1 MRAVIFP
8 GQGAQRRGM
17 GEELFDAYPD
27 AEQEASEILG
37 RSIRRLCLEDPDK
50 ELGDTRCTQPALYV
64 VGTLAHRRWRED
76 GGTADRYAGHSLGEY
91 CALHAAGAFDFATG
105 LRLVRRRGELMAQA
119 RGGGMVAVLGLEPP
133 RLRELL
139 DEGGFGSLVVA
150 NDNAPAQQVVS
161 GAVEVIGD
169 LVPYLE
175 AREVRCARLNVSGA
189 FHSPLMAAAKDEF
202 SRYLAEFRLGDPLV
216 PVIAN
221 ATALPYPPGETARL
235 LAEQVVSPVRWT
247 EGVRHLLDAG
257 VTEFVE
263 LGGRVVGKLVE
274 QIRAAPEPAPRPEP
288 VAEAGSRPEL
298 TRRPEP
304 VAEAARRPEPAP
316 SPEPT
321 PSPEPARPRAPE
333 RTAAVNGSSAPPVV
347 PTGPPAADER
357 ATHLGSEVFRRRHGL
372 RYAYAGGGLYRGVAS
387 PEMVVRFG
395 RAGML
400 GVLGTGGL
408 PPAEVERGVRE
419 IQRGLPDGRAYGVN
433 LLADHDDPAAE
444 REQVELL
451 LRLGVRTVEASAFV
465 RITPA
470 LVRFRASGL
479 RAGPDG
485 KPVCEHRILAKVSRP
500 EIAAEFLAPPP
511 RSILDG
517 LRAEGALT
525 DEQVRLA
532 AQVPMSHDLTVE
544 ADSGGHT
551 DGGIAAVLMPAM
563 LGLRQRAVR
572 EHGYAEPI
580 CLGLAGG
587 IGTPSAVAAAFLLGA
602 DYVLTGSINQCTAES
617 AMSAPVKDVL
627 QDIGVDDTGYAP
639 AGDMFEMGAQ
649 VQVLR
654 KGVFF
659 PTRANKLFALHAHYD
674 GWEQIPLRT
683 RELVE
688 RTYFRRS
695 AEEVW
700 DEVCAHLR
708 SRGREA
714 QIAQAEQQ
722 PKLKLARL
730 FRWYFHYSTKLA
742 MSGDEHDKVNR
753 QVHTGPALGA
763 FNDWVRGT
771 ELHPWQHRHVDEI
784 GRLLL
789 DGAVE
794 TIGAAVEHWQATLA
808 PGPNPSADTRRS

>member
-17 GEELFDAYPD
+17 GAELFDAYPE
-27 AEQEASEILG
+27 AEQEASEALG
-37 RSIRRLCLEDPDK
+37 YSIRRLCVQDPDK
-50 ELGDTRCTQPALYV
+50 KLGDTRYTQPALYV

-76 GGTADRYAGHSLGEY
+76 GGAADRYAGHSLGEY

-105 LRLVRRRGELMAQA
+105 LRLVQRRGELMALA

-274 QIRAAPEPAPRPEP
+274 QIRAAPRPEPVAEPAPRPEP
-288 VAEAGSRPEL
+288 VRPVGLSRNPEGER
-298 TRRPEP
+298 TPP
-304 VAEAARRPEPAP
+304 VHGEPAN
-316 SPEPT
+316 
-321 PSPEPARPRAPE
+321 PAPHGLPDDRP
-333 RTAAVNGSSAPPVV
+333 
-347 PTGPPAADER
+347 ADER

-400 GVLGTGGL
+400 GVFGTGGL

-517 LRAEGALT
+517 LRAEGSLT

-587 IGTPSAVAAAFLLGA
+587 IGTPSAVAAAFVLGA

-674 GWEQIPLRT
+674 GWEQIPRRT

-695 AEEVW
+695 AEQVW

-730 FRWYFHYSTKLA
+730 FRWYFHYSTTLA

-789 DGAVE
+789 DGAVD
-794 TIGAAVEHWQATLA
+794 TIGAAVEHWQATL
-808 PGPNPSADTRRS
+808 GPRPEPVG